1 MLVLELGFKFSACAQ
16 PKTHHR
22 YLGVMHVQEYAMQD
36 TLTDGRNAHGG
47 NTYSDQAIVE
57 EPPNSTIS
65 A

>member
-1 MLVLELGFKFSACAQ
+1 
-16 PKTHHR
+16 
-22 YLGVMHVQEYAMQD
+22 MHVQEYAMQD